1 MQKSVTGLKIL
12 QIYLTEKLKR
22 DFSTEVKNGKQSEVI
37 RGMMMLYTKDPQFK
51 KSVDSFVEV
60 TKTI

>member
-12 QIYLTEKLKR
+12 QIYLTGKLKQ
-22 DFSTEVKNGKQSEVI
+22 DFSVEVKNGKQSEVI
-37 RGMMMLYTKDPQFK
+37 RGMMMLYLAKPHFRLE
-51 KSVDSFVEV
+51 VDKFVEV

>member
-12 QIYLTEKLKR
+12 QIYLTEKLKK
-22 DFSTEVKNGKQSEVI
+22 DFSLEVKNGKQSEVI
-37 RGMMMLYTKDPQFK
+37 RGMMMLYLAKPQFK
-51 KSVDSFVEV
+51 TEVDKFVEV